1 MEVHWQILV
10 LAPLLPLLGI
20 SKRCLECLKFLSY
33 NKYKIDFDMLASNKS
48 KPSCN
53 IEWIFG

>member
-10 LAPLLPLLGI
+10 MAPLLPLLGI
-20 SKRCLECLKFLSY
+20 SKRCLKFLSY